1 MIHEPFGEEAIKG
14 FAEEAGPGEAGLGQP
29 SPPDEL
35 GAGTQAPEN
44 GGTPPTG
51 EAREGLPGNKQPPA
65 RPSARS
71 LTITVVFVT
80 LMAALGGFLLNR
92 ASVASSDNADVA
104 QVLSLRSAAAQ
115 TSGYQ
120 VAQTAYENYRS
131 AQALQAQGADELQEA
146 ANNSSDGLMWAR
158 LYQATQAQEA
168 QAAGCGT
175 RRPPRQPARRAA
187 GQ

>member
-1 MIHEPFGEEAIKG
+1 VIHEPFGEEAIKG
-14 FAEEAGPGEAGLGQP
+14 FAEEAGPGEARLGQP
-29 SPPDEL
+29 PPPEEL
-35 GAGTQAPEN
+35 AGKLQASDDGA
-44 GGTPPTG
+44 PPTG
-51 EAREGLPGNKQPPA
+51 ETSAGLPEKKKPPA

-120 VAQTAYENYRS
+120 VAQTAYENFRS

-146 ANNSSDGLMWAR
+146 ANNSSEGLMWAR
-158 LYQATQAQEA
+158 MYQATQAQEV
-168 QAAGCGT
+168 QAAAAV
-175 RRPPRQPARRAA
+175 PADLHANLPD